1 MRVAARTDSNK
12 REIVKALEER
22 GAFVYD
28 LKQPVD
34 LLVGYKAR
42 TILLELKRPKVG
54 TLTPAQK
61 KFFDTWPGGELWI
74 VRSVK
79 EAMEVLDQ

>member
-34 LLVGYKAR
+34 LLVGYKSR
-42 TILLELKRPKVG
+42 TILMEIKRNKG
-54 TLTPAQK
+54 GIFTPAQN
-61 KFFDTWPGGELWI
+61 KFFDAWPGGELWV